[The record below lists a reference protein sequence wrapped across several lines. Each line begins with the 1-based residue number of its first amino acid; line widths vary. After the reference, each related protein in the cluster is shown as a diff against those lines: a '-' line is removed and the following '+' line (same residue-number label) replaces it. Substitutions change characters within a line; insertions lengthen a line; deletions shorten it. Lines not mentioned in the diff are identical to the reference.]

1 MDSSSPCSA
10 PIPLTSAQRVCPA
23 RFREELIASLG
34 RLTQLART
42 LTPNPTDAEDLLQAT
57 CLRALERGPALR
69 THASISGWL
78 ARVMRNLQ
86 IDLARSPARR
96 TTPLPSDGELA
107 GQVPDPIPLW
117 RQMDDQDVEE
127 LVPALSPQLR
137 AVWQLH
143 HGRGLDHK
151 EIATRLRIPRATV
164 ATRVFRAR
172 AALREQLLARYDP
185 EHEVTAGPLPPSPR
199 VEETSSRAA

>member
-1 MDSSSPCSA
+1 MDPSSPCLA
-10 PIPLTSAQRVCPA
+10 PTALAPDQRVSPA
-23 RFREELIASLG
+23 RFREELIAALG
-34 RLTQLART
+34 RLSQLART
-42 LTPNPTDAEDLLQAT
+42 LTPNPADADDLLQAT

-96 TTPLPSDGELA
+96 TTPLPSEGELA
-107 GQVPDPIPLW
+107 SEVPDPMPLW
-117 RQMDDQDVEE
+117 RQMDDGEVEQ
-127 LVPALSPQLR
+127 LVPGLSPQLR

-143 HGRGLDHK
+143 HGGGLDHK
-151 EIATRLRIPRATV
+151 QIAARLRIPRATV

-185 EHEVTAGPLPPSPR
+185 VAQEEASPR
-199 VEETSSRAA
+199 AA